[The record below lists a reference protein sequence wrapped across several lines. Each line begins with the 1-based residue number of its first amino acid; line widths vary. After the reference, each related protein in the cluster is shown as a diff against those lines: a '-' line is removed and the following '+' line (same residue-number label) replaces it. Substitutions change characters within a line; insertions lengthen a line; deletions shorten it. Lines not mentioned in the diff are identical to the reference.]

1 MRPLRIGIVG
11 LGKIG
16 RDLHVP
22 SIAANPVFVL
32 AAVASRHA
40 QLPGVPAFATLADML
55 AGMPDLDAVS
65 ICTPPAAHYE
75 AARLAIMHGK
85 HVLLEKPPCSS
96 TAQLQ
101 HLTRLAESASRT
113 LYATWHS
120 QHAAAV
126 GAAERLLRES
136 VLQRVQITW
145 MEDVR
150 HWHPGQLWLR
160 GPGGFGVFDAG
171 INALSIL
178 TRVLPDPLFARSAR
192 LYVPENWAVPIAA
205 ELELES
211 SAGVP
216 ILAKLDFRHPG
227 PALWEIDF
235 HISKGE
241 LKLADGGASLITDG
255 VTAKVQREPSLSSEY
270 AAIYQCFG
278 ELIAR
283 GASDVDARPLQC
295 VADVFLIG
303 RHIAVESFQD

>member
-11 LGKIG
+11 LGKVG

-22 SIAANPVFVL
+22 SIAANPGFVL

-40 QLPGVPAFATLADML
+40 QLPGVPTFATLADML
-55 AGMPDLDAVS
+55 AGVPDLDAVS

-85 HVLLEKPPCSS
+85 HVLLEKPPCSAI
-96 TAQLQ
+96 AQLE
-101 HLTRLAESASRT
+101 HLTRLAGSASRT

-126 GAAERLLRES
+126 GAAGRLLRER
-136 VLQRVQITW
+136 VLERVQVTW
-145 MEDVR
+145 FEDVR
-150 HWHPGQLWLR
+150 CWHPGQLWLR
-160 GPGGFGVFDAG
+160 EPGGFGVFDAG

-178 TRVLPDPLFARSAR
+178 TRVLPHPLLARSAR
-192 LYVPENWAVPIAA
+192 LWVPENWAVPIAA
-205 ELELES
+205 ELELET
-211 SAGVP
+211 SAGIP
-216 ILAKLDFRHPG
+216 ILARLDFRHPG

-235 HISKGE
+235 YTSEGA
-241 LKLADGGASLITDG
+241 LKLADGGARLITDG
-255 VTAKVQREPSLSSEY
+255 AAAQVHHEPSLSSEY
-270 AAIYQCFG
+270 AAIYQRFG
-278 ELIAR
+278 ELIAH
-283 GASDVDARPLQC
+283 GASDVDAQPLQC